1 MCKREIEKERNTGLC
16 LTLPK
21 KIIVPSAFELLF
33 QVSTHRLFH
42 ESDIVTMPIFGWLLF
57 AFFCSIPC
65 SFFLDVFLLSNF
77 PFYSFSI
84 FTEE

>member
-21 KIIVPSAFELLF
+21 KITVPSAFELLF

-57 AFFCSIPC
+57 AFLFNFV
-65 SFFLDVFLLSNF
+65 FFFSRCIFVIEFSFLL
-77 PFYSFSI
+77 I
-84 FTEE
+84 